1 MLFQPGKC
9 SGFVEVL
16 TRIAFFDAQ
25 LAPSPRLAVSNLLRL
40 MNNSGGRLKVLQAGG
55 GRGRALRN
63 FVFD

>member
-1 MLFQPGKC
+1 M
-9 SGFVEVL
+9 EVL

-25 LAPSPRLAVSNLLRL
+25 LGPVPRQAVSNLLRL
-40 MNNSGGRLKVLQAGG
+40 MNSSGGRLKVLQASG